1 MKKILYALMLCMA
14 FYGCSSDENEEM
26 NIGGIAGSVSDKT
39 TGEPVA
45 TVNVTLTPGEKSTV
59 TGSDG
64 SFSFT
69 GLEPREYTVSISK
82 EGYTPNTGKVTVDPG
97 QATPAHLLIE
107 RIPAAI
113 TADRNLL
120 DFGEKLTTLS
130 FSIVNTGYSNLAYRV
145 EKGDCLWMKVDPE
158 ADILAYGKTATVVV
172 KIDRP
177 LLASGENEAMIV
189 VRSTS
194 GGGNV
199 EIKVKAIGEYR
210 AESSVNT
217 LDATDITDTTAKLN
231 GEITNEGAPAYT
243 ERGFVY
249 DTQSTPT
256 VSACIKKLSSPVSPD
271 KKYSCNIDGLS
282 PTDTYYARAYVVQK
296 GTTIYGNTISFS
308 TSQQTTT
315 LSTSA
320 VTQIEAST
328 ATFNASILDAGTP
341 AYTERGFC
349 YSKSSTP
356 TIADNRRQVS
366 GSGAGDFSLQVSNLE
381 YPITYYV
388 RAYAI
393 QAGKTIYGN
402 IVSFTT
408 QQNGTSISTSAVT
421 QIGTTT
427 ATFNASISD
436 TGLPAYTERG
446 FCYST
451 NGNPTIATNRKPV
464 SGTGIGAFS
473 LQVTGLEY
481 PITYYVCA
489 YAIQDGNVIYG
500 NTVSFETIFREVAVS
515 TSAATSVSENS
526 AKLNGTINDV
536 GTPAYTQRGFCYSS
550 TNSSPTIAN
559 DKVIQYSSQSGNYTA
574 NISNLQEGTTYYI
587 RTFAVQDNKYV
598 YGNTVSFTTNALPV
612 VRTGP
617 VTSLTKTGTYFYQW
631 NATFNGTIVSAGF
644 PAYTERGFVY
654 GTSYDPTV
662 GSGTKVSSSGRGTG
676 SFSARVS
683 NLSDMKTYYIRAYVK
698 AGSKYYYGESV
709 SISTF

>member
-388 RAYAI
+388 RAYA
-393 QAGKTIYGN
+393 YR
-402 IVSFTT
+402 
-408 QQNGTSISTSAVT
+408 
-421 QIGTTT
+421 
-427 ATFNASISD
+427 
-436 TGLPAYTERG
+436 PERL
-446 FCYST
+446 FM
-451 NGNPTIATNRKPV
+451 
-464 SGTGIGAFS
+464 
-473 LQVTGLEY
+473 
-481 PITYYVCA
+481 
-489 YAIQDGNVIYG
+489 
-500 NTVSFETIFREVAVS
+500 ET
-515 TSAATSVSENS
+515 
-526 AKLNGTINDV
+526 
-536 GTPAYTQRGFCYSS
+536 
-550 TNSSPTIAN
+550 
-559 DKVIQYSSQSGNYTA
+559 
-574 NISNLQEGTTYYI
+574 
-587 RTFAVQDNKYV
+587 
-598 YGNTVSFTTNALPV
+598 
-612 VRTGP
+612 
-617 VTSLTKTGTYFYQW
+617 
-631 NATFNGTIVSAGF
+631 
-644 PAYTERGFVY
+644 
-654 GTSYDPTV
+654 
-662 GSGTKVSSSGRGTG
+662 
-676 SFSARVS
+676 
-683 NLSDMKTYYIRAYVK
+683 
-698 AGSKYYYGESV
+698 
-709 SISTF
+709 